1 MKVVNYSWW
10 IGAIISPILTVT
22 LTGGSNDDD
31 IGMLVLIGVIN
42 GIFWGWLIGFII
54 DKARDNPNKN
64 DLAPISESKSVKINM
79 DSPTESNKSPLK
91 SEGTRARIDTLNS
104 KEIVIETFQKEMDRL
119 LANYMKKNA
128 TAMDDPLF
136 GPLKIMNFMKVTSE
150 EFKNSLLRNRDKF
163 KFSNE
168 EIDEI
173 IKKVHSDTSIK
184 TLH

>member
-1 MKVVNYSWW
+1 
-10 IGAIISPILTVT
+10 
-22 LTGGSNDDD
+22 
-31 IGMLVLIGVIN
+31 
-42 GIFWGWLIGFII
+42 
-54 DKARDNPNKN
+54 
-64 DLAPISESKSVKINM
+64 
-79 DSPTESNKSPLK
+79 LK